1 MKRPAVMETES
12 KIAGRRST
20 GRYAVRIAAFKGFN
34 AENSHAI
41 TPPRPEDCPV
51 FGKPAGTSPVSPA
64 VWSIKIGFVA
74 IFGGHRRGMLSH
86 VGHTVI
92 DCLNAAFVWRR
103 A

>member
-1 MKRPAVMETES
+1 MKRPAVIETES
-12 KIAGRRST
+12 KNRGAQIYG
-20 GRYAVRIAAFKGFN
+20 GRYAVRIAAFKGVN
-34 AENSHAI
+34 AENSAAI

-51 FGKPAGTSPVSPA
+51 FAGTSPVSPA
-64 VWSIKIGFVA
+64 VWSIKVRLVA
-74 IFGGHRRGMLSH
+74 IFGSGRRGMLSR